1 MQLTKF
7 TDYALRVL
15 LYLGERP
22 NELGSISQI
31 ASAHDISRNHLM
43 KIVRHLGHIGVID
56 TIRGRSG
63 GIRLSRPPG
72 EINLGAVVRACEE
85 TLELVDCSSC
95 LLGPSCGLTHT
106 LAHAMQAFFEVLDRT
121 TLADLLSKPA
131 ARVKG

>member
-15 LYLGERP
+15 LYLGEHP

-31 ASAHDISRNHLM
+31 ATVHDISRNHLM

-85 TLELVDCSSC
+85 TLQLVDCSNC

-106 LAHAMQAFFEVLDRT
+106 LADAMGAFFAVLDRT
-121 TLADLLSKPA
+121 TLADLLSKPS
-131 ARVKG
+131 ARVNV